1 MDTSPSIL
9 LSNPEPLHLS
19 LSLLGVEVLLVLLCL
34 KVLFPEYVHLNRG
47 NHEDA
52 AITAGA

>member
-9 LSNPEPLHLS
+9 LPNANPLYLS